1 MKGQK
6 QGTKDLPRIRVSS
19 RLSKTWIQGPK
30 IKQQAIGPLSAFNV
44 RYNAQRTLRQR
55 RKVRA
60 LAITLILHLIG
71 AFFLIQ
77 SIRQDIVAEDVIHV
91 EWVEIPPLARTLVKP
106 RPINPQVKARNDTS
120 TVPTQAKSIVQVLSP
135 TNPVLSPTDTQE
147 PPLLETDTLQSL
159 RVGKL
164 ETQKRGDTETILSA
178 SPTENRLDR
187 GSYTRAGRGRDASG
201 PRIGGTYGGGRG
213 SAVPG
218 SDLALAPDEALE
230 LSDEDLVP
238 EDRLGAVLQG
248 EGLDIRGHIRLV
260 RLKHSLSDWWQD
272 PSAIP
277 SFAQWLQEN
286 TGLRAD
292 MKYAGGALHLT
303 DPRILN
309 APMVIMTGHD
319 KDITVGRNLATPD
332 RKKASL
338 APHFT
343 SEERAALR
351 KYVIERGGM
360 LFYDDCGFNG
370 LLAATVANELY
381 RTFPEYPLQ
390 NLMHTHK
397 IYTIYYD
404 LPLPPTGGDVFWKSE
419 NHPKPSKFKYQKGIT
434 VNNRLGVVYNR
445 KDYLCAMETVEISS
459 RTLLRLRRSKDVHR
473 FMTNLL
479 IYTMKYGGNTDRSG
493 YKP

>member
-1 MKGQK
+1 MQGQK
-6 QGTKDLPRIRVSS
+6 QVTKDLPRVRVSS
-19 RLSKTWIQGPK
+19 RLSKTWIQRQEPRRQV
-30 IKQQAIGPLSAFNV
+30 IRHLPEFNARHSARRTRHRQQRGA
-44 RYNAQRTLRQR
+44 
-55 RKVRA
+55 A
-60 LAITLILHLIG
+60 LIIALTLHLIAG
-71 AFFLIQ
+71 FFLIR
-77 SIRQDIVAEDVIHV
+77 SIREHIVEEDVIHV
-91 EWVEIPPLARTLVKP
+91 EWVEMPPPARTLVKP
-106 RPINPQVKARNDTS
+106 RPVERAAKASNDARTS
-120 TVPTQAKSIVQVLSP
+120 PTKAKVVVPVVSP
-135 TNPVLSPTDTQE
+135 TNTQE
-147 PPLLETDTLQSL
+147 PPPLETDVLQDL
-159 RVGKL
+159 RVGEV
-164 ETQKRGDTETILSA
+164 ETPQRGDTTTLLPES
-178 SPTENRLDR
+178 STERSLDR
-187 GSYTRAGRGRDASG
+187 GSYTRSGVGKGASRSAGGDTF
-201 PRIGGTYGGGRG
+201 GGTYGEGKGGT
-213 SAVPG
+213 SSN
-218 SDLALAPDEALE
+218 SDLALAPDKALE
-230 LSDEDLVP
+230 LSDEKLVP
-238 EDRLGAVLQG
+238 EDRLGAILEG
-248 EGLDIRGHIRLV
+248 EGMEIRGHIRLV

-277 SFAQWLQEN
+277 SFAKWLEEN
-286 TGLRAD
+286 TNLRAD

-303 DPRILN
+303 DSRILS

-319 KDITVGRNLATPD
+319 KDITVGRNLVTPD
-332 RKKASL
+332 RKKATL

-370 LLAATVANELY
+370 LLAATVANELF

-397 IYTIYYD
+397 IYSIYYD

-434 VNNRLGVVYNR
+434 INNRLGVPYNR
-445 KDYLCAMETVEISS
+445 KDYLCAMETVEIPS
-459 RTLLRLRRSKDVHR
+459 RTMLRMRRSKDVHR

>member
-1 MKGQK
+1 MQGQK
-6 QGTKDLPRIRVSS
+6 QGTKDLPRIRISS
-19 RLSKTWIQGPK
+19 RLSKTWVQGQTIRDLPS
-30 IKQQAIGPLSAFNV
+30 LSA
-44 RYNAQRTLRQR
+44 RYD
-55 RKVRA
+55 VYRA
-60 LAITLILHLIG
+60 LHRRRSRSALAVALILHLIA

-77 SIRQDIVAEDVIHV
+77 SIQEHIVEEDVIHI
-91 EWVEIPPLARTLVKP
+91 EWVEMPPPARTLVKP
-106 RPINPQVKARNDTS
+106 RPIKPQVKARNSTS
-120 TVPTQAKSIVQVLSP
+120 TTPTQAKVIVPELSS
-135 TNPVLSPTDTQE
+135 TNTQE
-147 PPLLETDTLQSL
+147 PPSLETDTLSNL
-159 RVGKL
+159 KIGEL
-164 ETQKRGDTETILSA
+164 ETQQRGDTEARLPD

-187 GSYTRAGRGRDASG
+187 GSYTRS
-201 PRIGGTYGGGRG
+201 GGGRDVKG
-213 SAVPG
+213 PIIRGTHGKGKGGASSG
-218 SDLALAPDEALE
+218 SDLALAPDKALE
-230 LSDEDLVP
+230 LSDENLVP
-238 EDRLGAVLQG
+238 EDRLGAILEG
-248 EGLDIRGHIRLV
+248 EGMDIRGHIRLI

-277 SFAQWLQEN
+277 SFAKWLEDN
-286 TGLRAD
+286 TNLRAD

-332 RKKASL
+332 RKKATL

-370 LLAATVANELY
+370 LLAATVANELF

-397 IYTIYYD
+397 IYSIYYD

-434 VNNRLGVVYNR
+434 INNRLGVVYNR

-459 RTLLRLRRSKDVHR
+459 RTMLRLRRSKDVHR

>member
-1 MKGQK
+1 MQGQK
-6 QGTKDLPRIRVSS
+6 QVTKDLPRVRISS
-19 RLSKTWIQGPK
+19 RLSKTWIHRQETRRQSIRHLPE
-30 IKQQAIGPLSAFNV
+30 FNV
-44 RYNAQRTLRQR
+44 RRSVRRTEHR
-55 RKVRA
+55 RRNRFA
-60 LAITLILHLIG
+60 LATALILHLIA

-77 SIRQDIVAEDVIHV
+77 SIQQHIAEDDVIHV
-91 EWVEIPPLARTLVKP
+91 EWVELPPPARTLVKP
-106 RPINPQVKARNDTS
+106 RPIEGAAKAQNDDTR
-120 TVPTQAKSIVQVLSP
+120 TVSTQARVIV
-135 TNPVLSPTDTQE
+135 PVLSDTNTQE
-147 PPLLETDTLQSL
+147 PPPLEADVLQELGVSE
-159 RVGKL
+159 V
-164 ETQKRGDTETILSA
+164 ETQQRGDTETLLPD
-178 SPTENRLDR
+178 SPTERRLDR
-187 GSYTRAGRGRDASG
+187 GSYTRSGSGRGASG
-201 PRIGGTYGGGRG
+201 PIIGGTYGEGKGGA
-213 SAVPG
+213 SAG
-218 SDLALAPDEALE
+218 SDLALAPDKALG
-230 LSDEDLVP
+230 LSDENLVP
-238 EDRLGAVLQG
+238 EDRLGAILEG
-248 EGLDIRGHIRLV
+248 EGMDIRGHIRLV

-277 SFAQWLQEN
+277 SFAQWLEDN
-286 TGLRAD
+286 TNLRAD

-319 KDITVGRNLATPD
+319 KDMTVGRNLATPD
-332 RKKASL
+332 RKKAPL

-360 LFYDDCGFNG
+360 LFFDDCGFNG
-370 LLAATVANELY
+370 LLAATVANELS

-397 IYTIYYD
+397 IYSIYYD

-434 VNNRLGVVYNR
+434 INNRLGVVYNR

-459 RTLLRLRRSKDVHR
+459 RTMLRMRRSKDVHR

>member
-1 MKGQK
+1 MQGQK
-6 QGTKDLPRIRVSS
+6 QAPKDLPRVRISS
-19 RLSKTWIQGPK
+19 RLSKTWIKSQESRR
-30 IKQQAIGPLSAFNV
+30 QAIRHLPEFNIQHSGRRAV
-44 RYNAQRTLRQR
+44 RR
-55 RKVRA
+55 RRRRSA
-60 LAITLILHLIG
+60 LAIALILHLVT
-71 AFFLIQ
+71 AFFVIQ
-77 SIRQDIVAEDVIHV
+77 SIRQHIVEDDVIHV
-91 EWVEIPPLARTLVKP
+91 EWIELPPPARTLVKT
-106 RPINPQVKARNDTS
+106 RPIEAAKAQNDTR
-120 TVPTQAKSIVQVLSP
+120 TVPTQAKVIV
-135 TNPVLSPTDTQE
+135 PVLSDTNTQE
-147 PPLLETDTLQSL
+147 PPPLESDVLQSL
-159 RVGKL
+159 GVGEV
-164 ETQKRGDTETILSA
+164 ETQQRGDTETLLPDPS
-178 SPTENRLDR
+178 TGRTLDR
-187 GSYTRAGRGRDASG
+187 GSYTRSGSGRGASAPIIG
-201 PRIGGTYGGGRG
+201 RTYGEEKGGT
-213 SAVPG
+213 SSDSG

-230 LSDEDLVP
+230 LSDEKLVP
-238 EDRLGAVLQG
+238 EDRLGAILEG
-248 EGLDIRGHIRLV
+248 EGMDIRGHIRLV

-277 SFAQWLQEN
+277 SFAKWLEDN
-286 TGLRAD
+286 TNLRAD

-319 KDITVGRNLATPD
+319 KDMAVGHNLATPD
-332 RKKASL
+332 RKKATL

-397 IYTIYYD
+397 IYSIYYD

-419 NHPKPSKFKYQKGIT
+419 NKAKLSKFKYQKGVTI
-434 VNNRLGVVYNR
+434 NNRLGVVYNR

-459 RTLLRLRRSKDVHR
+459 RTMLRMRRSKDVHR

>member
-1 MKGQK
+1 MQGQK
-6 QGTKDLPRIRVSS
+6 QTPKNLPRVRVSS
-19 RLSKTWIQGPK
+19 RLSKTWIQRQET
-30 IKQQAIGPLSAFNV
+30 KQQSIRHLPVFNIQHRARRTEHLRRSRSALTI
-44 RYNAQRTLRQR
+44 A
-55 RKVRA
+55 
-60 LAITLILHLIG
+60 LILHLIAG
-71 AFFLIQ
+71 FFILQ
-77 SIRQDIVAEDVIHV
+77 SIREHIVEDDAIHV
-91 EWVEIPPLARTLVKP
+91 EWVELPPPARTLVKP
-106 RPINPQVKARNDTS
+106 RPIEEAAKAQNDTR
-120 TVPTQAKSIVQVLSP
+120 TLPTQAKVIV
-135 TNPVLSPTDTQE
+135 PVLSDTDTQGSSTQE
-147 PPLLETDTLQSL
+147 PPPLETDVLQDL
-159 RVGKL
+159 KVGEV
-164 ETQKRGDTETILSA
+164 ETPQRGDTETLLSD
-178 SPTENRLDR
+178 SSTERRLDR
-187 GSYTRAGRGRDASG
+187 GSYTRSAPRGGASG
-201 PRIGGTYGGGRG
+201 SIIESTDKEKKE
-213 SAVPG
+213 STASG
-218 SDLALAPDEALE
+218 SDLALAPDKALG
-230 LSDEDLVP
+230 LSDKNLVP
-238 EDRLGAVLQG
+238 EDRLGAILEG
-248 EGLDIRGHIRLV
+248 EGMEIRGHIRLI

-277 SFAQWLQEN
+277 SFAKWLKEN
-286 TGLRAD
+286 TDLRAD

-319 KDITVGRNLATPD
+319 KDITVGHNLATPD

-404 LPLPPTGGDVFWKSE
+404 LPRPPTGGDVFWRSE
-419 NHPKPSKFKYQKGIT
+419 NHPKPSQFKYQKGIT
-434 VNNRLGVVYNR
+434 INNRLGVLYNR
-445 KDYLCAMETVEISS
+445 KDYLCAMETVEIPS
-459 RTLLRLRRSKDVHR
+459 RTMLRMRRSKDVHR